1 MTFTNAHKMIADLV
15 SDMAHSVYDELA
27 LDDKW
32 YATHKN
38 RRRFVRRH
46 LDDNAV
52 LYVKAAR
59 AYLATLLTDPYVS
72 QDDKDKIHHALCL
85 DAAIRG
91 PADDQVKPLTI
102 V

>member
-1 MTFTNAHKMIADLV
+1 MQHTNAHTMVVDLV

-32 YATHKN
+32 YATHRD
-38 RRRFVRRH
+38 RRKFVRRH
-46 LDDNAV
+46 LDNNAM

-72 QDDKDKIHHALCL
+72 KEDKDKIHHALCL

-91 PADDQVKPLTI
+91 PADDVVQPLTI
-102 V
+102 D